1 MNFGRFAQ
9 MQFMPPQP
17 IDSKVDVSVIL
28 LCASKHARVGAD
40 YYARRGKRLF
50 DSIISAFGLIALA
63 PFLLLIGC
71 CIKFAS
77 RGPVLFRQLRVGTD
91 GRLFQILKFRSML
104 VDSAKRDLAITV
116 SGDERI
122 TAIGRLLRKYK
133 IDELPQLWNVLR
145 GDMSLVGPRP
155 ELRVYVDRYTP
166 EQREVLSVRPGITD
180 PASLY
185 YRDEERL
192 LQESPDPEHLYCE
205 TILPHKLS
213 LNLQYIANVSM
224 ANDILIISST
234 IKSLFLPLRK
244 GSIERPPE
252 RL

>member
-1 MNFGRFAQ
+1 
-9 MQFMPPQP
+9 MPPQS
-17 IDSKVDVSVIL
+17 IDREAEMPVTLIY
-28 LCASKHARVGAD
+28 APKHARLGAGF
-40 YYARRGKRLF
+40 YARYGKRALDF
-50 DSIISAFGLIALA
+50 TLSALGLIALA

-77 RGPVLFRQLRVGTD
+77 RGPVLFRQLRVGKN

-104 VDSAKRDLAITV
+104 VDSAKRDLAMTV

-122 TAIGRLLRKYK
+122 TAIGRVLRKYK

-155 ELRVYVDRYTP
+155 ELPVYVDRYTL
-166 EQREVLSVRPGITD
+166 EQLEVLSVRPGITD
-180 PASLY
+180 PASLF

-213 LNLQYIANVSM
+213 LNRQYIAKVET
-224 ANDILIISST
+224 AVRKSS
-234 IKSLFLPLRK
+234 KPAYSL
-244 GSIERPPE
+244 GSH
-252 RL
+252 L